1 MRIPVLA
8 LPAVFFLGDFM
19 SYNYVSFKP
28 IYQRGDRLVFSE
40 KPIPKELYENIKA
53 VFKFYDVPY
62 IESENDELLIPKNI
76 WNDLDTMWNYTTK
89 AGDLA
94 WLIEHKQEK

>member
-1 MRIPVLA
+1 MSILFVVLSN
-8 LPAVFFLGDFM
+8 VFSFRDFM
-19 SYNYVSFKP
+19 SYNYVFFKP
-28 IYQRGDRLVFSE
+28 IYQRDDRLVFSE
-40 KPIPKELYENIKA
+40 KPISKELYENIKA

-62 IESENDELLIPKNI
+62 IEDENDELLIPKNI